1 VLGDIKNEVFL
12 INPNTNTKR
21 DWKKINN
28 RLVQQGMLLISLS
41 FLDSWHKQ
49 VKQLNKGKVGRP
61 YTYPTGLIEYASLL
75 HCFMHLGY
83 RQVKGVLLAVAEKE
97 PKLKPADY
105 STLNRRFNRL
115 ETKIRPRQQKSEED
129 LWVAIDASGIC
140 VTNRGEWMRKIHR
153 KGKIAGSKGFLKIHV
168 SVDVKTKEVVGLK
181 ITTEK
186 VGDNRRFDALLQ
198 DSIRN
203 TGRTIKGVYADGG
216 YDTYNNFEKLEE
228 AGIEPV
234 IRIDDN
240 AVVVPPPDTHR
251 NRKRDTP
258 ARLHHAQEQLADR
271 AKWKK
276 DKKYGLRWHSEGFF
290 SVLKRRY
297 GKHVMAR
304 SFKNMQQ
311 ELLFKAQL
319 YNQLL

>member
-1 VLGDIKNEVFL
+1 MQ
-12 INPNTNTKR
+12 R
-21 DWKKINN
+21 DWKYVNN
-28 RLVQQGMLLISLS
+28 RLVQQGTLLVSLS
-41 FLDSWHKQ
+41 FLDSWQEQ
-49 VKQLNKGKVGRP
+49 VEQLNENKVGRP
-61 YTYPTGLIEYASLL
+61 YAYPTGLIEYAGLL
-75 HCFMHLGY
+75 HCFMHLPY
-83 RQVKGVLLAVAEKE
+83 RQAKGVLIAIAKKE
-97 PKLKPADY
+97 PRLGVADY

-115 ETKIRPRQQKSEED
+115 ETKICPRQQKSDKD
-129 LWVAIDASGIC
+129 LWIAIDASGVC

-153 KGKIAGSKGFLKIHV
+153 KGKITESKGFIKIHV

-181 ITTEK
+181 ITTDK
-186 VGDNRRFDALLQ
+186 VGDNQKFDDLLQ

-203 TGRTIKGVYADGG
+203 TSRTIKGVYADGG
-216 YDTYNNFEKLEE
+216 YDTYNNFEKLEQ

-251 NRKRDTP
+251 NRRRGTP
-258 ARLHHAQEQLADR
+258 ARLHYAQEQLANR
-271 AKWKK
+271 NKWKK

-297 GKHVMAR
+297 GKHVMAKD
-304 SFKNMQQ
+304 FKNMQQ

>member
-1 VLGDIKNEVFL
+1 MQ
-12 INPNTNTKR
+12 R
-21 DWKKINN
+21 DWKSVNN
-28 RLVQQGMLLISLS
+28 RLVRQGTLLVSLS
-41 FLDSWHKQ
+41 FLDSWKIQ
-49 VKQLNKGKVGRP
+49 VKELNQNKVGRP
-61 YTYPTGLIEYASLL
+61 YEYPTGLIEYAGLL
-75 HCFMHLGY
+75 HCFMHLPY
-83 RQVKGVLLAVAEKE
+83 RQAKGVLIAVAEKE
-97 PKLKPADY
+97 PRLGVADY

-115 ETKIRPRQQKSEED
+115 ETKIRPRQQTSDED

-153 KGKIAGSKGFLKIHV
+153 KGKIAESKGFLKIHV
-168 SVDVKTKEVVGLK
+168 SVDVKTKEIVGLEV
-181 ITTEK
+181 TTEK

-198 DSIRN
+198 DSIKN
-203 TGRTIKGVYADGG
+203 TGRPLKGVYADGG
-216 YDTYNNFEKLEE
+216 YDIYNNFEKLEK

-240 AVVVPPPDTHR
+240 AVVVPPPDTFR
-251 NRKRDTP
+251 NRRRGTP
-258 ARLHHAQEQLADR
+258 TRLHYAQEQLADR
-271 AKWKK
+271 DKWKK
-276 DKKYGLRWHSEGFF
+276 EKKYGLRWHSEGFF

-304 SFKNMQQ
+304 DFKNMQQ